1 MTTWPKMIGS
11 LTFIIVALRCTENR
25 TSSAF
30 ARAICSARNVSR
42 AATRMTVA
50 STTSP
55 ARTFRPPL
63 RTVVVPSSATWRT
76 VSVSSAG
83 STTDCS
89 LARKSSAPM
98 VATAV
103 RLSGFHTPIEC
114 GCLRA

>member
-30 ARAICSARNVSR
+30 ARATCSARNASR

-63 RTVVVPSSATWRT
+63 RTVVVPSSATWRM
-76 VSVSSAG
+76 VRVSSAG
-83 STTDCS
+83 ITTDCS
-89 LARKSSAPM
+89 LERKSSPSM

-103 RLSGFHTPIEC
+103 RLVGLHAPIEC
-114 GCLRA
+114 GWRRA